1 MTRTSLQSVCKIYIT
16 TAAQK
21 HNPLMSTKIDYNCSL
36 CIAIFKNSFLL
47 HDSRLI
53 SEGEKNQIESTAKFQ
68 LFFLHHFG
76 NTFSSLASYFSECYF
91 FYISFLFRRVES
103 EMWERERETQEK
115 KQQAH
120 SKLYVSL
127 LVGAPV
133 YTTITT
139 KKGEKKEFPD
149 FIIIFQHLYFYVENF
164 FLLYFLSTFNI
175 QQ

>member
-1 MTRTSLQSVCKIYIT
+1 ML
-16 TAAQK
+16 
-21 HNPLMSTKIDYNCSL
+21 
-36 CIAIFKNSFLL
+36 KNSFLL

-68 LFFLHHFG
+68 LFFLHHFR

-91 FYISFLFRRVES
+91 FIFLFFYFGVSRVRC
-103 EMWERERETQEK
+103 EREREKHKK

-120 SKLYVSL
+120 SKFYVSL

-164 FLLYFLSTFNI
+164 FCYIFYLHSAYNNSKVSRLCLCI
-175 QQ
+175 

>member
-1 MTRTSLQSVCKIYIT
+1 
-16 TAAQK
+16 
-21 HNPLMSTKIDYNCSL
+21 MSTKIDYNCSL
-36 CIAIFKNSFLL
+36 CIAIFIRILFLIPRFASDKRRREKSNRIDSKISTIFSSSFPK
-47 HDSRLI
+47 HFFFPR
-53 SEGEKNQIESTAKFQ
+53 F
-68 LFFLHHFG
+68 LFFWM
-76 NTFSSLASYFSECYF
+76 F
-91 FYISFLFRRVES
+91 FFIFLFYFGVSRVRC
-103 EMWERERETQEK
+103 ERERNTRK

-164 FLLYFLSTFNI
+164 FCYIFYLHSTYNNSKGTRLCASI
-175 QQ
+175 KTHHNCNCR

>member
-1 MTRTSLQSVCKIYIT
+1 ML
-16 TAAQK
+16 
-21 HNPLMSTKIDYNCSL
+21 
-36 CIAIFKNSFLL
+36 KNSFLL

-68 LFFLHHFG
+68 LFFLHHFR

-91 FYISFLFRRVES
+91 FYISVFLFRRVES
-103 EMWERERETQEK
+103 EMWERERNTRK

-120 SKLYVSL
+120 SKFYVSL
-127 LVGAPV
+127 LVGVPV

-164 FLLYFLSTFNI
+164 FCYIFYLHSAYNNSKVSRLCLCI
-175 QQ
+175 